1 METDEY
7 PTMDKRQQL
16 IETAFRLF
24 YQHGIHAVGV
34 NQILDEAKVAKKT
47 LYTHF
52 ESKEKLLE
60 AVLDFRDARFVDWA
74 TQRMQQEDAGKA
86 AILALF
92 DALDDWFNDR
102 VENLAAFH
110 GCLFINTCSEYGDPS
125 STPHQLCRAHKRRI
139 HELVKQE
146 LKTMA
151 VAEADYLADM
161 LTMLKEGAIVTA
173 QVQGDKLAAKKAKRL
188 AEQLLGT
195 ATIQ

>member
-1 METDEY
+1 
-7 PTMDKRQQL
+7 MDKRQQL

-52 ESKEKLLE
+52 ASKEKLLE
-60 AVLDFRDARFVDWA
+60 AVLDYRDERFVDWV
-74 TQRMQQEDAGKA
+74 TSRMQQEQAGKP
-86 AILALF
+86 AILAVF

-102 VENLAAFH
+102 VETLAAFY
-110 GCLFINTCSEYGDPS
+110 GCLFINTCSEYGDPE
-125 STPHQLCRAHKRRI
+125 STPHQLCRAHKQRI
-139 HELVKQE
+139 HQLIKQQLQE
-146 LKTMA
+146 MQHP
-151 VAEADYLADM
+151 EADYLADM

-188 AEQLLGT
+188 AEQLLSSA
-195 ATIQ
+195 ATQ

>member
-1 METDEY
+1 M
-7 PTMDKRQQL
+7 MDKRQQL

-24 YQHGIHAVGV
+24 YQQGIHAVGV
-34 NQILDEAKVAKKT
+34 NQILEEAKVAKKT

-52 ESKEKLLE
+52 ASKDKLLE
-60 AVLDFRDARFVDWA
+60 AVLDYRDARFVEWA
-74 TQRMQQEDAGKA
+74 SQRMQQAGKGQA

-102 VENLAAFH
+102 VETLAAFH
-110 GCLFINTCSEYGDPS
+110 GCLFINTCSEYGDPNS
-125 STPHQLCRAHKRRI
+125 VPYQLCRAHKQRI

-146 LKTMA
+146 LVEIQA
-151 VAEADYLADM
+151 SEPEYLADM

-188 AEQLLGT
+188 AQQLLST
-195 ATIQ
+195 AAIQ